1 MPNMTLALPDELH
14 RIMRNHP
21 EIKWSEIARQA
32 MKEYAK
38 KLELLDDIT
47 SKSSLTE
54 KDAIEIGKIA
64 KRDLAERYRR
74 TMMSKTHPVGN

>member
-38 KLELLDDIT
+38 KLELLDDIA

-54 KDAIEIGKIA
+54 KDAIEIGEIV

-74 TMMSKTHPVGN
+74 TMMSKTTLRKK